1 MSNSLCRIRARVPL
15 KKKFLL
21 LALKLPA
28 QAADI
33 LFQME
38 PYTSATTA
46 GSQLAA
52 ALEEALRRAPLPEAA
67 QAEQEGAASASSKA
81 LGITPEAAF
90 RFVSYFDE
98 LLDAALEHQAGQLEQ
113 AMQDALSSAGGHCR
127 AARGALALGGALAD
141 ELERSGSLLL
151 ALDAQLVRSATLTTG
166 EKANWRE
173 LVNDWQD
180 STEEL
185 KQALASLKQKGQ
197 VFEQSFEQFNQ
208 LPKVMSQEIW
218 RLAKRRPRGAQQV
231 LKRLTKRVEGPL
243 ALEPVSLWQALG
255 EYADSV
261 NSQLVELSQAA
272 SRELAQLGTGQGPQ
286 AEMAL
291 DCAQGVL
298 AQFAEVCGVTVT
310 LISRIRSGLQ
320 PLGAP
325 GALASGRLTDA
336 LEWLLKQLGELTGL
350 KLLAP
355 KAGEPADERLQE
367 FSQAQF
373 GANPGS
379 QLIIARLLAPGLV
392 LGETLVVKAK
402 VAVAPASATDSVK

>member
-1 MSNSLCRIRARVPL
+1 
-15 KKKFLL
+15 
-21 LALKLPA
+21 
-28 QAADI
+28 
-33 LFQME
+33 ME